1 MREGFKDMQEMRGN
15 KGGHSQIL
23 QSRHDE
29 HFHVDILHADDGQ
42 QGYDNGKGNRAM
54 VQKGR
59 KIGRRGK

>member
-1 MREGFKDMQEMRGN
+1 MREGSKDMQEMRGN
-15 KGGHSQIL
+15 KGRHSQIL

-59 KIGRRGK
+59 NIGRRGK